1 MDIINWSRL
10 RKQYQQRGLSQGC
23 NISSVLFII
32 YIAELARRVKTSSH
46 GVRLDSGEIVGILLF
61 ADDIILI
68 ANTPEGLEALKGIL
82 EIWFS
87 NYKMM
92 ESVAKT
98 NKISIDED
106 YICSVSSTGEYEADT
121 IAHV

>member
-1 MDIINWSRL
+1 M
-10 RKQYQQRGLSQGC
+10 
-23 NISSVLFII
+23 
-32 YIAELARRVKTSSH
+32 KTSSH

-121 IAHV
+121 IAHVESYRYLRVQQYPETHRTSRHKGEDILKR